1 VTHVLTFPLA
11 FGSGDFGVIDMAL
24 LSVIRRWHFREGM
37 PIREIERRTGLSRNT
52 IRKYLRAGTVEPK
65 FKVPD
70 RPSKLDPFA
79 EKLSTWLRIEAGKSR
94 KQRRTAKQMH
104 ADLVVL
110 GYAGSYGR
118 VAAFVR
124 AWKADRH
131 REQQTSGRG
140 TFVPLVFAPGETF
153 QFDWSEDWALLA
165 GERTKLQVAH
175 SKLSHSR
182 AFIVRAYL
190 LQTHEMLFDALTQ
203 AFRVL
208 GGVPQRG
215 IFDNMKTA
223 VDRIGTGK
231 ARQINARFAAMA
243 SHYLFEPE
251 FCNPA
256 SGWEKGQVEKNVQ
269 DARRRLWQPL
279 PSFPD
284 IDTLNAWLEER
295 CIEQWGQIQH
305 GGLPGSIADVHADE
319 VASLMPLGHPFD
331 GFVEHTKR
339 VSPTCL
345 IHFERN
351 RYSVPASF
359 ANRPVSLRVY
369 PERIV
374 IAAEGQILCQHAR
387 IIERSH
393 HLPGRTIY
401 DWRHYLAVIQRKPGA
416 LRNGAPFTE
425 MPEAF
430 RQLQGHLLKRPG
442 GDREMVEILALV
454 LQHEEQA
461 VLCAVELAL
470 EAGVATKTHI
480 LNLLHRLI
488 DDKATGVAAI
498 DAPQALGLR
507 REPKANVERYDTL
520 RGKDLRHAS

>member
-1 VTHVLTFPLA
+1 V
-11 FGSGDFGVIDMAL
+11 S
-24 LSVIRRWHFREGM
+24 
-37 PIREIERRTGLSRNT
+37 
-52 IRKYLRAGTVEPK
+52 
-65 FKVPD
+65 
-70 RPSKLDPFA
+70 
-79 EKLSTWLRIEAGKSR
+79 
-94 KQRRTAKQMH
+94 
-104 ADLVVL
+104 
-110 GYAGSYGR
+110 
-118 VAAFVR
+118 
-124 AWKADRH
+124 
-131 REQQTSGRG
+131 
-140 TFVPLVFAPGETF
+140 LVFAPGEAF
-153 QFDWSEDWALLA
+153 QFDWSEDWAIIA

-175 SKLSHSR
+175 TKLSHSR

-208 GGVPQRG
+208 GGVPRRG

-223 VDRIGTGK
+223 VDRIGSGK
-231 ARQINARFAAMA
+231 ARQVNARFAALA

-269 DARRRLWQPL
+269 DARRQLWQPL

-284 IDTLNAWLEER
+284 LDALNAWLEER
-295 CIEQWGQIQH
+295 CIAQWSQIQH
-305 GGLPGSIADVHADE
+305 GILPGTVGDVWADE
-319 VASLMPLGHPFD
+319 VTSLMPLGRSFD

-345 IHFERN
+345 VHFERN

-369 PERIV
+369 PDRIV
-374 IAAEGQILCQHAR
+374 IAAEGQVLCEHGR
-387 IIERSH
+387 IIARGH
-393 HLPGRTIY
+393 HLPGRTVY

-416 LRNGAPFTE
+416 LRNGAPFAE

-442 GDREMVEILALV
+442 GDREMVEILSLV
-454 LQHEEQA
+454 LHHDEQA

-480 LNLLHRLI
+480 LNILHRLLDGKPSSI
-488 DDKATGVAAI
+488 AAI
-498 DAPQALGLR
+498 DAPQALALG
-507 REPKANVERYDTL
+507 REPRANVARYDAL
-520 RGKDLRHAS
+520 RGKEAARAS